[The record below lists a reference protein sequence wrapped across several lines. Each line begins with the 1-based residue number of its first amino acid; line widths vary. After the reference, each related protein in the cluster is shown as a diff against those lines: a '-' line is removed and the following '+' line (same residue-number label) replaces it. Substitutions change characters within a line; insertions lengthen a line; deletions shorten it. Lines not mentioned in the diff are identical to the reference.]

1 MIPKQEYPKLLCA
14 RIQAKLGWR
23 LSVLG
28 RDEYAHPVT
37 EKTGCSLWG
46 RTVNRKQRSTS
57 LPHKEGY
64 AQKLLARPQV
74 DLQKHL
80 HGFWLQKC
88 RKDLYYA
95 LLPSAQ
101 NSLSTWTLRPK
112 KWGNVV
118 PAVLRFSLAVTPSL
132 PGSWAKST
140 VLLTDQITNTQR
152 YLGVNT
158 HQWRFIGIKSKM
170 ESPFAWW
177 RLAGLNIQK
186 YLSFALRKKSH
197 FIFFFFN
204 SVQQEEYKG

>member
-1 MIPKQEYPKLLCA
+1 M
-14 RIQAKLGWR
+14 
-23 LSVLG
+23 
-28 RDEYAHPVT
+28 
-37 EKTGCSLWG
+37 
-46 RTVNRKQRSTS
+46 NRKQRSTS

-64 AQKLLARPQV
+64 AQKLPARPQV

-112 KWGNVV
+112 KWRNVV

-140 VLLTDQITNTQR
+140 ALLTDQITNTQR

-170 ESPFAWW
+170 ESHLLDGGWLGW
-177 RLAGLNIQK
+177 RYRSILALH
-186 YLSFALRKKSH
+186 LEKKSH
-197 FIFFFFN
+197 FIFFFLIQC
-204 SVQQEEYKG
+204 SKRSTKVRKERKSLQPGER